1 MRSLS
6 LSITIIP
13 AIAILL
19 DTVLYVFL
27 LRHTNQKKI
36 FRQIVVTTI
45 LFAFVFNEAWEILQM
60 PLFKGGVYDWQ
71 HILFCV
77 LATVADVI
85 MLLIIYFGF
94 ALIYKNAFWVKNL
107 KTNRIIF
114 LLLTGGAGAVL
125 AEIRQL
131 SIGTWSYT
139 DAMPLIPVVHVGL
152 SPVLQFMILPIL
164 VYRLS
169 FKIVAKKNESIR
181 WQSKP

>member
-6 LSITIIP
+6 LSIIVIP
-13 AIAILL
+13 GIAILL
-19 DTVLYVFL
+19 DIFFYVFL
-27 LRHTNQKKI
+27 LRRTAEKKI
-36 FRQIVVTTI
+36 FKRFLISIII
-45 LFAFVFNEAWEILQM
+45 LAFFFNLAWEILQM

-85 MLLIIYFGF
+85 MVLIIYFGF
-94 ALIYKNAFWVKNL
+94 ALTYKNAFWVKNL
-107 KTNRIIF
+107 KTNRIIL

-131 SIGTWSYT
+131 SIGTWSYG

-169 FKIVAKKNESIR
+169 FKIVAKKNKSIR
-181 WQSKP
+181 WQSEP